1 MSAKIAVLSASWN
14 TNIVESAE
22 AAFIEAMEAK
32 GFNRDQIDIIKVPG
46 SLEIPLSGKIALE
59 NGYDIAV
66 GIGFVV
72 DGQIYRHE
80 FVGHTVVQSILDVS
94 IQTGKPFLSVV
105 LTPQS
110 YNEDLDIYEEM
121 YVKHMVAKGQEAANA
136 CARMLEVPAEIMA
149 LNNKSQAA

>member
-1 MSAKIAVLSASWN
+1 MSAKIAVLSASWH

-22 AAFIEAMEAK
+22 VSFLNGMK
-32 GFNRDQIDIIKVPG
+32 KRGFSADQIDIIKVPG
-46 SLEIPLSGKIALE
+46 ALEIPLAGKLALE

-66 GIGFVV
+66 GIAFVV

-94 IQTGKPFLSVV
+94 LETNKPFLSVV

-110 YNEDLDIYEEM
+110 YNENSEVYEKM
-121 YVKHMVAKGQEAANA
+121 YVDHMVEKGEEAAGA
-136 CARMLEVPAEIMA
+136 CERMLTVLPEI
-149 LNNKSQAA
+149 LSQEKAA